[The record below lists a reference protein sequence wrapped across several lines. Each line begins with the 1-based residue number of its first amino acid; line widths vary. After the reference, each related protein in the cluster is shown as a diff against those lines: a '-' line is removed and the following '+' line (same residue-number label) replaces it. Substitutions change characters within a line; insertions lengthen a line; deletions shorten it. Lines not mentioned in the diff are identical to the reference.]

1 MYEVKSAN
9 WCTRSISWTHSCE
22 CILLSRIVWCFAQA
36 PHGPSQGALVVT
48 AMSNAGQNRLGYIA
62 AHGTGTPL
70 GDPIETGALQ
80 KSSIMLST
88 AGSNSIRTRFTVGGI
103 KALVGHLEGTAGLA
117 GVTLAVM
124 NLQQSLAPA
133 LRYRSIN
140 PFVAASLTVGG
151 ATAAR
156 LPIQVIIFNKR
167 LHCCGL
173 EKPMPNVHC
182 CT

>member
-1 MYEVKSAN
+1 MHSA
-9 WCTRSISWTHSCE
+9 
-22 CILLSRIVWCFAQA
+22 
-36 PHGPSQGALVVT
+36 ALQPQDVGFV
-48 AMSNAGQNRLGYIA
+48 SL
-62 AHGTGTPL
+62 HGTGTPL